1 MDALKH
7 ITIYTDGACSGNPGV
22 GGWGALLIWQEHQKE
37 LSGAKEYTTNN
48 QMELLAA
55 IEAIKA
61 IKQKSK
67 LDIYTDSAYVKNG
80 ITKYMFNWLNNGW
93 KTADKKLVKN
103 LELWQ
108 TLQQLQN
115 QHEITWH
122 WVKGHSGQNFN
133 EKADELARMA
143 LKKLQTNLIK

>member
-80 ITKYMFNWLNNGW
+80 ITKYMFNWVNNGW

-122 WVKGHSGQNFN
+122 WVKGHSGQIFN